1 MKDSGSVR
9 NPGKALLLLVVLILL
24 SDSRAW
30 SHGKYR
36 TLHEFVLNR
45 GGLALAAGLVFD
57 QEENLY
63 GTTLG
68 GGNSGSGVVFRLTR
82 DADGKWRETLL
93 HEFTGGKDGSEPVAS
108 LIFDRVGNLY
118 GTTSQG
124 GDGKAGVVFRLTP
137 KPDGSWAEDVLHAF
151 CSFSLCD
158 DGSDPQSS
166 PIFDQAGNLYG
177 TTNQGG
183 VSEAGVVFELTENAD
198 GKWQEKILHQLTGG
212 MDGGNPQSSLIF
224 DQAGNLYGTT
234 NQGGIGGAGVV
245 FELTENAD
253 GKWQEKILHQFT
265 GGADGGNPRSS
276 LIFDQAGNLYGTAA
290 FDGYYGECS
299 YGCGVV
305 FELTPKSDGSWTD
318 SVLHSFTGGRDGQ
331 YPFAGLTFDKA
342 GNLYGTAEEAGNLTR
357 CSGHG
362 CGVVFKLT
370 PNANGGWNE
379 TVLHTFLDQP
389 NAFPFAGVIFDSAG
403 NLYGTTYGDQGTAF
417 GSVFEILR

>member
-166 PIFDQAGNLYG
+166 P
-177 TTNQGG
+177 
-183 VSEAGVVFELTENAD
+183 
-198 GKWQEKILHQLTGG
+198 
-212 MDGGNPQSSLIF
+212 IF